1 MLCTPSVKFQVDTHI
16 LTYVGTHADT
26 HTFTH
31 TLFTHTYTHACICI
45 AGTIPDAGVSQAH
58 LTLFQ
63 AWKNKPR
70 YHLFQKVTVWLPKL
84 RRSCPLGSRL
94 CLSWIGVFPP
104 NIAEKRPPNLR
115 RQTFWVQVVPKLNWS
130 CPSDA
135 TWVNP
140 LSSLACTNADQV
152 GERTPLLDKWYTS
165 TEDVF

>member
-63 AWKNKPR
+63 A
-70 YHLFQKVTVWLPKL
+70 
-84 RRSCPLGSRL
+84 
-94 CLSWIGVFPP
+94 
-104 NIAEKRPPNLR
+104 
-115 RQTFWVQVVPKLNWS
+115 
-130 CPSDA
+130 
-135 TWVNP
+135 
-140 LSSLACTNADQV
+140 
-152 GERTPLLDKWYTS
+152 
-165 TEDVF
+165 